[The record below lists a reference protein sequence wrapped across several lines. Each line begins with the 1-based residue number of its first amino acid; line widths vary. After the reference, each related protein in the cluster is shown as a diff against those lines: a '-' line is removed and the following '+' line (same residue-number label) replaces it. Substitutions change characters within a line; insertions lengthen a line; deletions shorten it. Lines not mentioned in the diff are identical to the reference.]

1 MQVTILGAGGF
12 LGQKLAAALAA
23 RGVLRGREIRALHL
37 VDLSAPPAVAAD
49 FVITTRAADISDAAS
64 ISQAIPNGTD
74 AVFHLAAV
82 VSGQAEAEFESG
94 LQANLMGTLN
104 VLERCRALETA
115 PVVVFSSSVAVYG
128 GEIPQPIEDWYLLN
142 PQTSYG
148 TQKAIGELLINDYSR
163 KGFIDGRGLRLP
175 TVTVRPGKPNRAASS
190 FASSIFR
197 EPLQGDEAI
206 CPVKPESPMWV
217 CSPRAVIANLLHAA
231 ELEAKVW
238 GENRCIALPGL
249 LATIG
254 EMVEAMRRVAGDEPV
269 SRIRWEPDPVIQK
282 IVDGWL
288 ADLRPEK
295 ATKLGFIADNSFEDN
310 VRGFL
315 EDDIRRD

>member
-1 MQVTILGAGGF
+1 MQVAILGGGGF

-23 RGVLRGREIRALHL
+23 RGVLRGQEINALHL
-37 VDLSAPPAVAAD
+37 VDLNTPAAVAAD
-49 FVITTRAADISDAAS
+49 FVVTTTAADISDAGAM
-64 ISQAIPNGTD
+64 ARALPNGTD

-94 LQANLMGTLN
+94 LQANLIGTLN
-104 VLERCRALETA
+104 VLERCRALGTA
-115 PVVVFSSSVAVYG
+115 PLLVFSSSVAVYG
-128 GEIPQPIEDWYLLN
+128 GEVPQPIEDWYLLN

-148 TQKAIGELLINDYSR
+148 TQKAIGELLVNDYSR

-197 EPLQGDEAI
+197 EPLQGEEAI
-206 CPVKPESPMWV
+206 CPVSPESPMWV

-231 ELEAKVW
+231 ELEAKAW

-254 EMVEAMRRVAGDEPV
+254 EMVEAMRSVAGEDPV
-269 SRIRWEPDPVIQK
+269 SRIRWEPDPSIQR

-295 ATKLGFIADNSFEDN
+295 ARKLGFIADSSFEDN
-310 VRGFL
+310 IRGFL
-315 EDDIRRD
+315 EDDIRRN